1 MQIYVSQI
9 FNRYMNHS
17 NFSKAYIREKMSL
30 LLFFSSDADLKNYSR
45 YEIATRRVALPHTRS
60 LESSR
65 APGNLSAVRPKHW
78 CGEDVKSARSE
89 RVISLIVGSTIDS
102 VRQRTVLDS
111 EMKH

>member
-1 MQIYVSQI
+1 
-9 FNRYMNHS
+9 
-17 NFSKAYIREKMSL
+17 MS